1 MIRLGSPPAD
11 TREMNLDDIFFLRL
25 KLMIIMV
32 KTVLDGGPLGDCRR
46 KAMHENASH
55 VEKEAMALGRH
66 TDKFREEDA
75 LTGRSDFDFVF
86 YQRVKLMALMVKA
99 VTKGF
104 PMGSD
109 RRSAMQENL
118 EVICRTLKFNSRSE
132 NMAFLK
138 LA

>member
-1 MIRLGSPPAD
+1 MIRLGSLPAD

-32 KTVLDGGPLGDCRR
+32 KTYLDGGPMGDCRR

-66 TDKFREEDA
+66 TDKFREEDESA
-75 LTGRSDFDFVF
+75 GRSGYDFVF
-86 YQRVKLMALMVKA
+86 YQRVKLLALMVKG

-104 PMGSD
+104 PMGSH
-109 RRSAMQENL
+109 RRTAMQENL
-118 EVICRTLKFNSRSE
+118 EVICQTLKFNIRSE
-132 NMAFLK
+132 TMAFLK
-138 LA
+138 VA